1 MAALC
6 KRILLRSSSLPC
18 SEDGSTSFWKTWM
31 YVSEVGS
38 TGLSSVVLKNT
49 NNPKIKKQDGPDL
62 SICLPLLF
70 SFQPLLWNQQF
81 KESISRGSIWTM
93 VNVEIIS
100 QDWCSWTNAIGE
112 VLCQSMPRIQL
123 LLSFKLVSTTLSFE
137 SRHFPRSH
145 FQDFLFLQD
154 EEFSVKLPQVS
165 LIHVQYIHRS
175 LTTNWPD

>member
-1 MAALC
+1 
-6 KRILLRSSSLPC
+6 
-18 SEDGSTSFWKTWM
+18 
-31 YVSEVGS
+31 
-38 TGLSSVVLKNT
+38 
-49 NNPKIKKQDGPDL
+49 
-62 SICLPLLF
+62 
-70 SFQPLLWNQQF
+70 
-81 KESISRGSIWTM
+81 M

-154 EEFSVKLPQVS
+154 EEYSVKLSQVS
-165 LIHVQYIHRS
+165 LIHVQYIGLWQYCSDSSEIPQSILKTFSRRVLQALETKLAPSLLVALCPCPCLLIPPINRS
-175 LTTNWPD
+175 KVSKTALRCSL